1 MTPTKVCSSPDFS
14 AHGISQAR
22 IVKGVAISFSRASS
36 RPRDGTCRDTPTQ
49 RAKGGGKTPGVQVLL
64 RKKGPDQGDGKPR
77 EGAC

>member
-1 MTPTKVCSSPDFS
+1 MDCISPGSSV
-14 AHGISQAR
+14 HVISQAR
-22 IVKGVAISFSRASS
+22 VLEGVAISFSRASS

>member
-1 MTPTKVCSSPDFS
+1 MDCNPPGSSV
-14 AHGISQAR
+14 HVISQAR
-22 IVKGVAISFSRASS
+22 VLEGVAISFSRASS